1 LVSHRLSSQT
11 EFDLEQRY
19 TYAQR
24 QRLSYIDFKLF
35 FTGILT
41 RAEIVSHFQ
50 LGVAAATRDI
60 NYYKQEAPENVF
72 YDHKQKCYFIS
83 DEFEPLFAHDPRKTL
98 IKLANQI
105 SDGFDPINSEHFSIE
120 SPRPLN
126 IPDIHVV
133 AKLSQAILRYKA
145 AIIIYNSLSSGS
157 KSCVIIPH
165 SIVDNGLQ
173 WHVRASDQV
182 TKSFR
187 DFVLTRITNIKIE
200 DQSIKAGESK
210 TDDQQWNRLVP
221 MRIIPHPNNVS
232 FTTAIAL
239 DYAMENNIL
248 LIETRAALAG
258 YLLKRLNVDCTE
270 DASLAGA
277 EYQLWLENQTFLF
290 GAENLSIALGYKVEN
305 DIFI

>member
-1 LVSHRLSSQT
+1 MVSRHFFAHT
-11 EFDLEQRY
+11 ESDLEQRY

-35 FTGILT
+35 FTGSLT

-60 NYYKQEAPENVF
+60 NYYKQEAPNNVY
-72 YDHKQKCYFIS
+72 YDHQQKCYFIS

-105 SDGFDPINSEHFSIE
+105 SDGFDPINSVHFPIE
-120 SPRPLN
+120 SPSPLN

-133 AKLSQAILRYKA
+133 AKLSQAILRHKPVSV
-145 AIIIYNSLSSGS
+145 IYTSLSSGS
-157 KSCVIIPH
+157 KSRVIIPH
-165 SIVDNGLQ
+165 SIVDNGLR
-173 WHVRASDQV
+173 WHVRAYDQAS
-182 TKSFR
+182 KSFR

-200 DQSIKAGESK
+200 NHSINAGESK
-210 TDDQQWNRLVP
+210 TDDHQWNRVVP
-221 MRIIPHPNNVS
+221 LRIIPHPNNVS
-232 FTTAIAL
+232 FPTAIAL

-258 YLLKRLNVDCTE
+258 YLLRRWNVDCTV

-277 EYQLWLENQTFLF
+277 EYQLWLENRKTLF
-290 GAENLSIALGYKVEN
+290 GAENLSIAPGYQHK
-305 DIFI
+305 

>member
-1 LVSHRLSSQT
+1 LVSRLLSSHT
-11 EFDLEQRY
+11 ESDLGQRY

-35 FTGILT
+35 FTGVLT

-60 NYYKQEAPENVF
+60 NYYKQEAPDNLY

-83 DEFEPLFAHDPRKTL
+83 DEFKPLFSHDPHKTL

-105 SDGFDPINSEHFSIE
+105 SDGFDPINSVHFPIE
-120 SPRPLN
+120 SPSPLN

-133 AKLSQAILRYKA
+133 AKLSQAILRHKA
-145 AIIIYNSLSSGS
+145 TSIIYTSLSSGS
-157 KSCVIIPH
+157 KSRVIIPH
-165 SIVDNGLQ
+165 SIVDNGLR
-173 WHVRASDQV
+173 WHVRAFDQA
-182 TKSFR
+182 TENFR

-210 TDDQQWNRLVP
+210 TDDHQWNRLVSL
-221 MRIIPHPNNVS
+221 RIIPHPNNIE
-232 FTTAIAL
+232 FPTAIAL
-239 DYAMENNIL
+239 DYAMENNTL

-258 YLLKRLNVDCTE
+258 YLLRRWNVDCTE
-270 DASLAGA
+270 DSSLAGA
-277 EYQLWLENQTFLF
+277 EYQLWLENQTSLF
-290 GAENLSIALGYKVEN
+290 GAENLSIAPGYKVEN
-305 DIFI
+305 Q

>member
-1 LVSHRLSSQT
+1 MVSRHLSAHT
-11 EFDLEQRY
+11 ESDIEQRY

-35 FTGILT
+35 FTGVLT

-60 NYYKQEAPENVF
+60 NYYKQEAPYNLY

-83 DEFEPLFAHDPRKTL
+83 DEFMPLFSHDPHKTL

-105 SDGFDPINSEHFSIE
+105 SDGFDPINSVHFPIE
-120 SPRPLN
+120 SPSPLN

-133 AKLSQAILRYKA
+133 AKLSQAILRHKA
-145 AIIIYNSLSSGS
+145 ASIIYNSLSSGS
-157 KSCVIIPH
+157 KPRIIIPH
-165 SIVDNGLQ
+165 SIVDNGLR
-173 WHVRASDQV
+173 WHVRAFDQE
-182 TKSFR
+182 TESFR

-210 TDDQQWNRLVP
+210 IDDHQWNRLVP
-221 MRIIPHPNNVS
+221 LRIIPHPNNVS
-232 FTTAIAL
+232 FPIAIAL

-248 LIETRAALAG
+248 LIENRAALAG
-258 YLLKRLNVDCTE
+258 YLLRRWNVDCTE

-277 EYQLWLENQTFLF
+277 EYQLWLENRTALF
-290 GAENLSIALGYKVEN
+290 GAENLSIAPGYQHK
-305 DIFI
+305 